1 MTAPAQRILPL
12 AILTLV
18 LASACNNATSSTAG
32 KSTGVVDPAEDP
44 KQVVA
49 TFDGITLTLAE
60 VDKPIRGQLA
70 AMEAEFREQKHKL
83 RQAGVESLVVK
94 RLVEKKA
101 KAAAP
106 CMAGM
111 LCTSA
116 ETSHGWSKV
125 MICGGDGKW
134 YQALFTPWC
143 VTGGICPPACR

>member
-1 MTAPAQRILPL
+1 MKSITKFLLAGAVAVAVIAISAAP
-12 AILTLV
+12 
-18 LASACNNATSSTAG
+18 S
-32 KSTGVVDPAEDP
+32 E
-44 KQVVA
+44 
-49 TFDGITLTLAE
+49 
-60 VDKPIRGQLA
+60 A
-70 AMEAEFREQKHKL
+70 AK
-83 RQAGVESLVVK
+83 
-94 RLVEKKA
+94 KKA